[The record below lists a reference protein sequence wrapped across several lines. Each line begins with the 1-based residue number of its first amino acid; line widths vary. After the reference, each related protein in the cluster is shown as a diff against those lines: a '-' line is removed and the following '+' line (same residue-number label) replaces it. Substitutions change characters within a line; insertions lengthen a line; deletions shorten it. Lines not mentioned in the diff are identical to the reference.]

1 MGLLARHPHMHPE
14 GCHSFMAEGRYPLA
28 GHAFT
33 AVRRFPFTL
42 TCTGRGVTHSRLHDF
57 IVSALDDV
65 RRQSSRRG
73 LRSKRGVV
81 LLNNNSFKG
90 VCPGGPLC
98 RGTIL

>member
-1 MGLLARHPHMHPE
+1 MKSVGLGSCDVTLHP
-14 GCHSFMAEGRYPLA
+14 S
-28 GHAFT
+28 
-33 AVRRFPFTL
+33 PFTL
-42 TCTGRGVTHSRLHDF
+42 HPSPFTHSRHHDL

-98 RGTIL
+98 RGTILPDRALTLNLKIPCNVHGH